1 MEKNI
6 NLIGKIEI
14 HGPRQVVVYENNLHH
29 SSYVDSLDFIVG
41 DKVYLDENNK
51 YVLYE
56 RQEQA
61 VIGIVRHIYKKEAFI
76 YILNSKFVPKIPDNK
91 YKSLD
96 KLVLWLHK
104 NGKITVKSKYSN
116 YTINDYKC
124 LVDMYSLTSKRP
136 DIKEKL
142 SNHLYTIN
150 EVVNHNEL
158 DTFTIDPTNSV
169 DFDDAITVDVEN
181 KIIYIHIVDIAH
193 FNLHERFRERC
204 LTLYLSNEHTE
215 HLLDKTDASD
225 KLSLIVDKERNVITV
240 KIVIDDEGLVTK
252 YDIYKSTIIVKK
264 RWNYEQ
270 VLEAINN
277 NLAPTSILFLADL
290 TKKRSENT
298 NYNINLP
305 SLRITSNKFSGDV
318 ESIIS
323 ENTND
328 ISHALIATAMI
339 LANITV
345 SKHLSERNIKLPN
358 RFHES
363 LKGFTIPNF
372 EKTGNDNVDSFVM
385 IKKFARAYYAI
396 DKKGHFGL
404 GITDYVHFTS
414 PMRRYADVIIHR
426 LLAGYQIEDESLE
439 NEVLWINHR
448 ADIVRNCQNIY
459 IMWKVNRWLKKINN
473 SHEIWTT
480 GINKNGILW
489 FMPSLS
495 LNGFMHVSNLS
506 KQQWEFIDETLV
518 GKTTNEIIKIGNKM
532 LVKVDKI
539 DDITGLITINLI

>member
-1 MEKNI
+1 MITFNVELHGNKQVGVNNNI
-6 NLIGKIEI
+6 IIPLE
-14 HGPRQVVVYENNLHH
+14 
-29 SSYVDSLDFIVG
+29 STDFIIG

-76 YILNSKFVPKIPDNK
+76 YVFNSKFAPKIPDNK
-91 YKSLD
+91 LKSLD

-104 NGKITVKSKYSN
+104 DGQITVKNKYSN
-116 YTINDYKC
+116 DAINDYKC
-124 LVDMYSLTSKRP
+124 LVDMYSLTLKRP
-136 DIKEKL
+136 NIKEK
-142 SNHLYTIN
+142 SGNHLYTIN
-150 EVVNHNEL
+150 QVVNHNDL

-169 DFDDAITVDVEN
+169 DFDDAITVDVQN
-181 KIIYIHIVDIAH
+181 KIIYIHIVDMAH
-193 FNLHERFRERC
+193 FNLPERFRERC

-215 HLLDKTDASD
+215 HLLDEKDASD
-225 KLSLIVDKERNVITV
+225 VLSLVVDKERNVITV
-240 KIVIDDEGLVTK
+240 KIIIDEEGLVTK
-252 YDIYKSTIIVKK
+252 YDIYKSIIIVKK

-277 NLAPTSILFLADL
+277 NLAPASILFLADL
-290 TKKRSENT
+290 TNKRSKNT

-305 SLRITSNKFSGDV
+305 SIRITSNKSSGDV

-345 SKHLSERNIKLPN
+345 SKHLSERNVKLPN

-363 LKGFTIPNF
+363 LKGFTTPNF
-372 EKTGNDNVDSFVM
+372 EKTGNEFVDSFIM
-385 IKKFARAYYAI
+385 IKKFARACYAV

-404 GITDYVHFTS
+404 DITDYVHFTS
-414 PMRRYADVIIHR
+414 PMRRYADVIVHR
-426 LLAGYQIEDESLE
+426 LLAGYEIEDESLE
-439 NEVLWINHR
+439 DEVSWINNR
-448 ADIVRNCQNIY
+448 ASIVKNCQDIY
-459 IMWKVNRWLKKINN
+459 KMWKVNRWLKKIQD
-473 SHEIWTT
+473 SLEIWIT
-480 GINKNGILW
+480 GINKNGVIW

-495 LNGFMHVSNLS
+495 LNGFLHVSKLG
-506 KQQWEFIDETLV
+506 KQQWEFIDEALI
-518 GKTTNEIIKIGNKM
+518 GKTSNNKITIGSK
-532 LVKVDKI
+532 LSVRVDKI
-539 DDITGLITINLI
+539 DDITGLVSLIPSSP